1 MNVKIKLSPEAYE
14 FLLLQVPE
22 GEGSR
27 VALEHA
33 HLIRSRMNA
42 QPLRYEFDCDDQ
54 FAASL
59 LKFAQQYCPEV
70 VPDIDFA
77 LRIAHEEKPPARRRG
92 FFWG

>member
-14 FLLLQVPE
+14 FLLLQVP
-22 GEGSR
+22 EGSR

-42 QPLRYEFDCDDQ
+42 QPLRYEFDCDDE

-77 LRIAHEEKPPARRRG
+77 LRIAHEEKSPARRRG